1 MRSLYQLMLVSILT
15 LSANQVWATAVG
27 DQVPTFSLQALDGKI
42 YTPADYQGRV
52 LVLYFMGHN

>member
-1 MRSLYQLMLVSILT
+1 MLVSILT